1 MATKK
6 QKRLAAQA
14 KREAFMEVY
23 RKDGLA
29 ALERAH
35 QEENRAKRLE
45 RLSNQFCPLSHF
57 EE

>member
-14 KREAFMEVY
+14 KRKAFMEAY

-35 QEENRAKRLE
+35 QEEKRKGQAIKE
-45 RLSNQFCPLSHF
+45 RTDFRKAF